1 MLRPLTPA
9 PWEPL
14 THPFRWRSLGVLP
27 WAFLF
32 APLKDHHLPGL
43 LSEAP
48 APSLLAQPVP
58 GLFRTPFVHLDT
70 YTALPAAPPFFT
82 QTGFAQSLSDFHPR
96 LLWGQAPSHTV
107 YVASFEHLA
116 QATLGPGVQRVL

>member
-14 THPFRWRSLGVLP
+14 THPFRWKSLGVLP
-27 WAFLF
+27 WAFL
-32 APLKDHHLPGL
+32 KHHNLPGL

-58 GLFRTPFVHLDT
+58 GLFFRTPFVHLDS
-70 YTALPAAPPFFT
+70 ADSCPSVLHSNRFCSKPVRLPPKAA
-82 QTGFAQSLSDFHPR
+82 
-96 LLWGQAPSHTV
+96 
-107 YVASFEHLA
+107 
-116 QATLGPGVQRVL
+116 LGPGSVPQFM